1 MSNTQQIINELN
13 ATIGG
18 FTGKVNVKIQ
28 QVNQSS
34 EKIRATADTTLAEIK
49 KFKTDMIENEQMQSA
64 QESILRINQIIRER
78 FYDYDTIRKTVMG
91 VVKDFDLNL
100 VRNKT
105 IEELSEELW
114 ITSSR
119 YWLSY
124 TLIALSA
131 WVNDNK
137 ALADNAVSESYR
149 ADNVK
154 TSLFFCLANL
164 RFGRI
169 DVARAWL
176 SEYFNSVVPDDLQ
189 DEAAIILQSYVN
201 GLFGADDQLQYEVQ
215 KVLDGWINQISN
227 DENLSA
233 ELLNMYKTY
242 LKNLNPNNKLST
254 SFLQSYCTNYN
265 ELPTSYNEALKFDLL
280 INKIKEVDVPSIIQN
295 AANYKKR
302 VDLILKDLITNY
314 DQEEKELKEQQEYFQ
329 LVIDNQGKE
338 EVANEQFDQ
347 LMKVRYQKHNF
358 GKKCI
363 EWALYAKSD
372 DINVQVRKFGF
383 QNTKSW
389 LLKAILEWSN
399 EFEAKFPQNY
409 HIKFKI
415 NEDKTWECDS
425 NGEDQDEQITDV
437 RQTVEEMKKSIIWD
451 KKVKSRLKTWVV
463 ALVVALMSLIF
474 VGFNVLDIDV
484 IETMKKPGFVIA
496 IVLGIVAI
504 IFFILWIVR
513 WRNGDKRY
521 KATLNAALQK
531 IKGCMSELTEYRRV
545 YYSNVNKKGEL
556 FSLIE
561 HL

>member
-13 ATIGG
+13 VTIGG
-18 FTGKVNVKIQ
+18 FTGNVNAKIQ
-28 QVNQSS
+28 EVNQSTA
-34 EKIRATADTTLAEIK
+34 KIRATADTTLAEIK

-137 ALADNAVSESYR
+137 KLANNAVCESFR
-149 ADNVK
+149 SDSVK
-154 TSLFFCLANL
+154 TSLFFTLMNL

-169 DVARAWL
+169 EVARAWL
-176 SEYFNSVVPDDLQ
+176 SEYFRTVVPDDLK

-201 GLFGADDQLQYEVQ
+201 GVFGVDEQLQYEVQ
-215 KVLDGWINQISN
+215 KVIDGWISQIDN
-227 DENLSA
+227 DEAMSI
-233 ELLNMYKTY
+233 ELINMYKTY
-242 LKNLNPNNKLST
+242 IKNLRPGKQLQTSYLS
-254 SFLQSYCTNYN
+254 SFCTNYD

-280 INKIKEVDVPSIIQN
+280 IKKIKEVDVPSIVQN
-295 AANYKKR
+295 ASNYKKR
-302 VDLILKDLITNY
+302 IDIILNDLITNY
-314 DQEEKELKEQQEYFQ
+314 DAEEKELKEQQEFFQ
-329 LVIDNQGKE
+329 LIIDNKGKE
-338 EVANEQFDQ
+338 DIATEQYEE

-363 EWALYAKSD
+363 EWALYANTS

-383 QNTKSW
+383 QNTKPW
-389 LLKAILEWSN
+389 LLKSILEWC
-399 EFEAKFPQNY
+399 EDFESKFPTSY
-409 HIKFKI
+409 DIRFRI
-415 NEDKTWECDS
+415 NQDKVWECTS
-425 NGEDQDEQITDV
+425 NGEDQDEHIAAV
-437 RQTVEEMKKSIIWD
+437 RETVEDMKKSIVWD
-451 KKVKSRLKTWVV
+451 KKVKKRLVCFITFTILAISALLLFVVNITKTQAFIKLKTFGVV
-463 ALVVALMSLIF
+463 LSIAFAILML
-474 VGFNVLDIDV
+474 
-484 IETMKKPGFVIA
+484 
-496 IVLGIVAI
+496 
-504 IFFILWIVR
+504 IFFILWLVR

-521 KATLNAALQK
+521 KTTLNEAMDK

-545 YYSNVNKKGEL
+545 YFTNVNKKGEL